1 MENKYWKNFYKK
13 KEITSKPSS
22 FAKWIKELKTSKK
35 IYDIG
40 CGNGRDSKYFIK
52 KGFDVVSVD
61 LNSDYGIKKSV
72 IKFVNSK
79 LEEGT
84 FYSRFFLHSISN
96 EDILNFIEKIPS
108 GSYFVAEYRVKG
120 DEPVIYKEHKRNFI
134 NQEWLLLN
142 LIMNNYRIEYSIVSR
157 GLAKYKKEDPLIGRV
172 IAHKY
177 GE

>member
-22 FAKWIKELKTSKK
+22 FAKWIKKLKLDNT

-52 KGFDVVSVD
+52 KGFNVVSID
-61 LNSDYGIKKSV
+61 LNSDYGINEDV
-72 IKFVNSK
+72 VKFVNNK
-79 LEEGT
+79 LEKGI

-96 EDILNFIEKIPS
+96 SSIIKFIKRVPTN
-108 GSYFVAEYRVKG
+108 SYFVAEYRVEG
-120 DEPVIYKEHKRNFI
+120 DEPIIYKEHKRNFI

-142 LIMNNYRIEYSIVSR
+142 LIMNNYKIEYSIVSN

-172 IAHKY
+172 IAYKY
-177 GE
+177 EK